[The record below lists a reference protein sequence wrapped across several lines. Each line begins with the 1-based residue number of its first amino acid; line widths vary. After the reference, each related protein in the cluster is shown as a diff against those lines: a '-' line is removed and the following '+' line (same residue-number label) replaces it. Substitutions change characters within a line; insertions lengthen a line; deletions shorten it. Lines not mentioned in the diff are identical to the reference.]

1 MVIIYGHKDPHHLRE
16 VLSYDFNLVFNFV
29 NLKPGKTETVLFATA
44 QNLKRIEHLEIRS
57 VHENI
62 NAGEEYE
69 YLGTVIDNSLSFNSH
84 FDKVTKKVYS
94 RMNLLSRIR
103 KDISSYVS
111 ENIYKSMIQP
121 LLLSNENGLLVSS
134 RTQINKFESL

>member
-1 MVIIYGHKDPHHLRE
+1 
-16 VLSYDFNLVFNFV
+16 
-29 NLKPGKTETVLFATA
+29 
-44 QNLKRIEHLEIRS
+44 
-57 VHENI
+57 
-62 NAGEEYE
+62 
-69 YLGTVIDNSLSFNSH
+69 
-84 FDKVTKKVYS
+84 
-94 RMNLLSRIR
+94 MNLLSGIR